1 MINKPSFKSL
11 LISSLASSALT
22 LCSCDS
28 LGDSGFSSLDD
39 HDHIHSDSVT
49 AAVSGMGVNPEFQPT
64 VDRFVEEANKRGVSV
79 NLDGLDMQ
87 YGFTNGALGVCSSLV
102 GNTKDIVLDPSL
114 AQSSRALL
122 DEIIIHELG
131 HCILGRDHT
140 NNPES
145 IMHPTIIIGQPW
157 RVEVLDE
164 LFSL

>member
-1 MINKPSFKSL
+1 
-11 LISSLASSALT
+11 
-22 LCSCDS
+22 
-28 LGDSGFSSLDD
+28 
-39 HDHIHSDSVT
+39 
-49 AAVSGMGVNPEFQPT
+49 
-64 VDRFVEEANKRGVSV
+64 
-79 NLDGLDMQ
+79 MQ
-87 YGFTNGALGVCSSLV
+87 YGFTNGALRVCSSLE

-145 IMHPTIIIGQPW
+145 IMHPTIIIGHPW